1 MLFFMRSL
9 LRTIPLIGALLISA
23 VPVQAFETIEEL
35 KEACDASEENGNLCT
50 GVAELGVGMS
60 MVTVLCH
67 LEEKGRLTKENLD
80 LTLDEWYEH
89 SNPSPMSNEAVE
101 MTLKKYPECSI
112 KPKL

>member
-1 MLFFMRSL
+1 MKLIS
-9 LRTIPLIGALLISA
+9 LIGSLLISA

-67 LEEKGRLTKENLD
+67 LEEKGRITTENLD
-80 LTLDEWYEH
+80 LTWDDWYEH

-101 MTLKKYPECSI
+101 WTLKKYPECSI
-112 KPKL
+112 KPIP